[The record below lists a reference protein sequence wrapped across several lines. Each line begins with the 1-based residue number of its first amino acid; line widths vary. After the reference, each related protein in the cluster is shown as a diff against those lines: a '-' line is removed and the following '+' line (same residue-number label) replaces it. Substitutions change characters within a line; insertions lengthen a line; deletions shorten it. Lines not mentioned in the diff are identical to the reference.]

1 MANISYRVSL
11 KLWDRFQQ
19 ENALSRSSRGRM
31 LRGEGTEQK
40 RSQARRTHV
49 GPALAGTVDL
59 CVYLLTQ
66 LITKDQSQRYLFCL
80 LSGSGKLIA
89 KSFN

>member
-40 RSQARRTHV
+40 RSQACRTHV
-49 GPALAGTVDL
+49 GPALAGKVDL
-59 CVYLLTQ
+59 CVYLPSSLQ
-66 LITKDQSQRYLFCL
+66 RSNHKDIYFVFSPALV
-80 LSGSGKLIA
+80 S
-89 KSFN
+89 